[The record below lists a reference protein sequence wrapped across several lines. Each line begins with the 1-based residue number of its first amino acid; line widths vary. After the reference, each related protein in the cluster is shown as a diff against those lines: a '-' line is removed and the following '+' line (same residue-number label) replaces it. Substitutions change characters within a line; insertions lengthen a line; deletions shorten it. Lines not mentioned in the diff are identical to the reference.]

1 MQPCLCIAN
10 QKAMEYLDGMVA
22 GNQLEDLPLIQA
34 YQAVGEIAKLH
45 GMFWNRKPKDWNSK
59 FDNLATGRRIVAAL
73 GRHHF
78 NIQKGATTLFKYDP
92 MMLGAL
98 DHFLFQKPTTIVHGD
113 LRSANVM
120 FPKGNM
126 DRNARCS
133 IIDWGGIMQGKG
145 VFDVAYLLGTGMSA
159 KIRQEN
165 EIKVLQHYYCE
176 LDAAGANL
184 EQYTFDDLV
193 RDYRICLWLAAALYA
208 IPNIYDRG
216 TLTDENEEAA
226 DEVRST
232 LRKNLQ
238 PILEEEVR
246 YMKM

>member
-1 MQPCLCIAN
+1 
-10 QKAMEYLDGMVA
+10 
-22 GNQLEDLPLIQA
+22 
-34 YQAVGEIAKLH
+34 
-45 GMFWNRKPKDWNSK
+45 
-59 FDNLATGRRIVAAL
+59 
-73 GRHHF
+73 
-78 NIQKGATTLFKYDP
+78 
-92 MMLGAL
+92 MLGAL

>member
-1 MQPCLCIAN
+1 M
-10 QKAMEYLDGMVA
+10 
-22 GNQLEDLPLIQA
+22 
-34 YQAVGEIAKLH
+34 AVSHLRLSFSTFFGEL
-45 GMFWNRKPKDWNSK
+45 
-59 FDNLATGRRIVAAL
+59 
-73 GRHHF
+73 
-78 NIQKGATTLFKYDP
+78 
-92 MMLGAL
+92 
-98 DHFLFQKPTTIVHGD
+98 
-113 LRSANVM
+113 
-120 FPKGNM
+120 
-126 DRNARCS
+126 
-133 IIDWGGIMQGKG
+133 
-145 VFDVAYLLGTGMSA
+145 
-159 KIRQEN
+159 
-165 EIKVLQHYYCE
+165 